1 MPKPTAQ
8 DPRGV
13 RDQVAR
19 AIQNT
24 ETLTRKQMKE
34 MFISDSRRIGE
45 SMYRLEAE
53 RRFAGLTAAVYDD
66 MFQHGSV
73 WKNVPP
79 MPKLS
84 VCNLSEL
91 TKTLQPE
98 LFSPGERKIYDLL
111 LKLPYTLIHNT
122 KAEYLAGI
130 LKTKKIRSKTQIALD
145 GDSGVLKGGTNTS
158 LDDKYI
164 HNEDFV
170 FFRLG
175 VGDGY
180 ASSNFGPVC
189 LIFKPDSMFE
199 RGWVSLNDMLN
210 PATSDSMACF
220 PGPIGKMSLEDRLT
234 TPVGDSRS
242 PFAKPL
248 RAMNSD
254 GAAGVSI
261 SRTYFATGKPVS
273 QQIHRAREVFFA
285 SHIRPGIALCV
296 MRELRL
302 MGPLVMQAAIHALI
316 PSSAETTRKLSCLLF
331 NLFRPEVKI
340 PRDFVF
346 QDSDLIRRYDAP
358 PAGAK
363 SASRN
368 NW

>member
-98 LFSPGERKIYDLL
+98 LFSPGERKIYSLL
-111 LKLPYTLIHNT
+111 LELPYTLIHNT
-122 KAEYLAGI
+122 KVEYLAGI

-220 PGPIGKMSLEDRLT
+220 PGPIGQMSLEDRLT
-234 TPVGDSRS
+234 TPLGDSRS

-248 RAMNSD
+248 RAMTSD

-273 QQIHRAREVFFA
+273 QPIHRAQEVFFA

-316 PSSAETTRKLSCLLF
+316 PSSAETTRKLSCLVF

-340 PRDFVF
+340 PREFVF
-346 QDSDLIRRYDAP
+346 QDSDLIRRYDTR
-358 PAGAK
+358 PAGTK